1 MILAGLSGLSLLGMY
16 INFRNSEIEVHLEPE
31 PESTPGSEEVTVK
44 KDGVFKQVLK
54 QRVTHVCSV
63 FLLLYVGTE
72 VTFGSWSFSFLT
84 EVRGGDPVKLGQVTS
99 GYWAGLTFGRI
110 FLGAITARFGEKRMV
125 ALYLVVTSAMVS
137 FFPKWSQSKVFIC
150 LNLTN

>member
-16 INFRNSEIEVHLEPE
+16 INFRNSEIEIHSEPA
-31 PESTPGSEEVTVK
+31 PESNAENGELTVK
-44 KDGVFKQVLK
+44 RDSIFKQVIK
-54 QRVTHVCSV
+54 QRVTPVCSV
-63 FLLLYVGTE
+63 FLLFYVGTE

-84 EVRGGDPVKLGQVTS
+84 EVRGGNPVQLAQVTS

-125 ALYLVVTSAMVS
+125 TLYLIVTCAMVS
-137 FFPKWSQSKVFIC
+137 FFRIVFIKMFIY
-150 LNLTN
+150 LNYTI